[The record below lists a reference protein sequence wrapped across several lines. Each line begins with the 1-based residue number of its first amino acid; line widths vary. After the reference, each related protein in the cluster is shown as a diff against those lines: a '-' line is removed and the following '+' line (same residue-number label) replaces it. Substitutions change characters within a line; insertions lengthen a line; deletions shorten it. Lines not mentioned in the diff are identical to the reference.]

1 MLHYAKLGPNLLR
14 DPTMKKYLQKP
25 YILFAVIG
33 LGILVAIMLVKSR
46 TPLQHAGTEMLSK
59 SVEIITVKRVPFSA
73 KVTAYGNVEPTVTLK
88 TMAEVSGKISY
99 IHPDLK
105 QGNSLA
111 AGTVVLKIDPQDY
124 QVSLK
129 QTKADLAAN
138 KSSLKQL
145 QVEQQ
150 STLRSLELTKKNLQV
165 GEKELARIRSVW
177 DRKLIARSVLDAE
190 EQKVNQLRQ
199 NVSELQGK
207 LDAYTSRKAAVQSQI
222 TRSEEQV
229 KSQKTTLGRTEIVLP
244 FSARVG
250 EVSIEKGQFV
260 SVGTI
265 LFEAL
270 DVKGV
275 EINAQLPIL
284 HMRSLVNHLNGTTF
298 EKPST
303 GITSEALSRLNLSAR
318 VKLVGDMPDAWWDA
332 KVLRFSE
339 SIDPIRRTL
348 GIVVGIDRP
357 YEKMIPG
364 RRPPLLKGMFTAVE
378 ISAPQQEALVV
389 PRKAVHHGRVYVV
402 GQDNRLIIKPIE
414 IQQQQDDLVV
424 VRSGL
429 QEGEKIIINDLV
441 PVIEGMPLTPIHAN
455 EYAKALDLRARGAK

>member
-1 MLHYAKLGPNLLR
+1 
-14 DPTMKKYLQKP
+14 MKKYLKKP
-25 YILFAVIG
+25 YILFAIIG

-59 SVEIITVKRVPFSA
+59 SVEIITVKHVPFSA
-73 KVTAYGNVEPTVTLK
+73 KVTAYGNVEPTVTLR

-105 QGNSLA
+105 QGNSLS

-150 STLRSLELTKKNLQV
+150 STLRSLELTKKNLHV

-177 DRKLIARSVLDAE
+177 DRKLISRSVLDAE

-207 LDAYTSRKAAVQSQI
+207 LDAYASRKAAVQSQI

-270 DVKGV
+270 DVQGV

-303 GITSEALSRLNLSAR
+303 GITSETLSRLNLSAR

-339 SIDPIRRTL
+339 SIDPTRRTL
-348 GIVVGIDRP
+348 GIVVGIDHP

-378 ISAPQQEALVV
+378 ISAPQQEALVI

-402 GQDNRLIIKPIE
+402 GQDNRLILKPIE

-441 PVIEGMPLTPIHAN
+441 PVIEGMPLTPIHSN
-455 EYAKALDLRARGAK
+455 EYEKALYLRASGAK